1 MERQHCD
8 VIIRKSTEQSQ
19 MPEVSQGEFVLI
31 TWGEIV
37 IRRCI
42 GSVPSIK
49 DLNAGV
55 YLLKVNANCSYSGYD
70 WTLNSKREFTGC
82 ISVLRL
88 KVNIRPVNLKSIVN
102 EHVSVKLLN
111 S

>member
-19 MPEVSQGEFVLI
+19 IAGVSQGEFVLI

-55 YLLKVNANCSYSGYD
+55 
-70 WTLNSKREFTGC
+70 
-82 ISVLRL
+82 
-88 KVNIRPVNLKSIVN
+88 
-102 EHVSVKLLN
+102 
-111 S
+111 